1 MRGTL
6 IAPQSKTEAI
16 QPRWVSLEAYF
27 RMEEKALNKHEY
39 HDGIVMPMAGGKLPH
54 NRLATKAVKLM
65 DNFVEDN
72 NLNYVVSNN
81 ETKIRI

>member
-16 QPRWVSLEAYF
+16 QSRWVSLEAYF

-39 HDGIVMPMAGGKLPH
+39 HDGIILKGYFFIDGKAPPQYKPL
-54 NRLATKAVKLM
+54 
-65 DNFVEDN
+65 F
-72 NLNYVVSNN
+72 NLKYSN
-81 ETKIRI
+81 T